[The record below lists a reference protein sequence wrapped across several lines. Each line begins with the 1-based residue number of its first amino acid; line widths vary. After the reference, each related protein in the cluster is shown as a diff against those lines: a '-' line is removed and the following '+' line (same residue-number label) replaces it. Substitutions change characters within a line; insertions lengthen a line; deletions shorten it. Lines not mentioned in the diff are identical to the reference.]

1 LKILLSSHLLL
12 LHLGIKS
19 TSANAS
25 ITNNNTPA
33 MDIQTTLLFFPPELD
48 FSDEDGP
55 SACFPGVLR
64 EDGDGG
70 APESGGV
77 GVGGGG
83 DGDVGAGNG
92 AEEVLNG
99 LPSFLQQVSILANK

>member
-1 LKILLSSHLLL
+1 
-12 LHLGIKS
+12 
-19 TSANAS
+19 
-25 ITNNNTPA
+25 

-55 SACFPGVLR
+55 SARFPGVLR

-77 GVGGGG
+77 GVGG

-99 LPSFLQQVSILANK
+99 LPSFLQQVSVLANK